1 MIVSINQPSYL
12 PWLGYFDRIAK
23 SDLHI
28 VLDHVQFEKNS
39 VTNRNKIRTAEGW
52 QWLTVPV
59 RTKGRFGD
67 LAVNTIEVEDNR
79 RWADKHWKS
88 LEQHYRRAPHF
99 QEHAEFFR
107 SVYARP
113 WTRLFELISETNRH
127 IFEAL
132 GMAPVIR
139 FSSEF
144 GLQSR
149 KEELVL
155 DLCRVVG
162 ATHYISGPFGREYLS
177 LPAFAS
183 AGIGVTFHDYQ
194 HPTYHQAYPGF
205 QPNLSV
211 IDLLFNHGPRSLS
224 ILANTQRG
232 ID

>member
-1 MIVSINQPSYL
+1 MIVSINQPCYL
-12 PWLGYFDRIAK
+12 PWLGYFDRIVK
-23 SDLHI
+23 SDLHV

-67 LAVNTIEVEDNR
+67 LAVNLIEVEDNR

-88 LEQHYRRAPHF
+88 LEQHYRRAPYF
-99 QEHAEFFR
+99 PEHAEFFR
-107 SVYARP
+107 EVYTRP
-113 WTRLFELISETNRH
+113 WRRLFELISETNRY
-127 IFEAL
+127 IFGAL

-155 DLCRVVG
+155 DLCRAVG

-177 LPAFAS
+177 LPAFES

-194 HPTYHQAYPGF
+194 HPTYDQAYPGF
-205 QPNLSV
+205 QPHLSV
-211 IDLLFNHGPRSLS
+211 VDLLFNHGLRSLS
-224 ILANTQRG
+224 ILSNTQRG